1 MRAALWFLALF
12 GVAVA
17 LALFAGNNQGT
28 VTVFW
33 PPHRVDLSL
42 NLVLMLS
49 LLVMLVVYLAL
60 RALSGL
66 LDLPRQ
72 ARNWRAQQKERAMHS
87 ALLDSMSHLVAGR
100 FLRARKAAQSALSQ
114 QQSLTDNAV
123 ALPAH
128 AHHLGTLA
136 HLLVAESAQALQDKT
151 SRDTHLKLA
160 LATPSHGGV
169 SQETREGAQLRAAR
183 WALEDRDA
191 SEAYRLLAQLPQ
203 GVARRTVALRLKL
216 RAARLS
222 GEHQQALETARLLAK
237 HRAFSPLAA
246 QSMIRSLAT
255 ELMNHAHDSAQLQS
269 AWSKLDPT
277 ERQMPEIAV
286 LAAQRLLI
294 LEGDAAVARS
304 WLLPIWEHMAEQ
316 PAAFVQ
322 AHGEVW
328 RVRLV
333 RALEA
338 SLDTLDAPW
347 LARLESLQLKY
358 PRIADLQYLVAMAC
372 MKRQLWGKAQQLMSQ
387 AVPALNDPTLLRS
400 GWRVLAQLAEQR
412 GDSNAALQAWQKAA
426 QD

>member
-12 GVAVA
+12 GIAVA

-49 LLVMLVVYLAL
+49 LLAMLVIYSAM
-60 RALSGL
+60 RALGGL

-72 ARNWRAQQKERAMHS
+72 ARNWRAQQKERAMHT

-100 FLRARKAAQSALSQ
+100 FLRARKAAESALNQ
-114 QQSLTDNAV
+114 QQSLSASAV
-123 ALPAH
+123 LPPH
-128 AHHLGTLA
+128 AVHLGALA
-136 HLLVAESAQALQDKT
+136 HLLAAESAQTLQDKS
-151 SRDTHLKLA
+151 SRDSHLKLA
-160 LATPSHGGV
+160 LDTPAHGGV

-191 SEAYRLLAQLPQ
+191 ATAFRLLSELPQ

-222 GEHQQALETARLLAK
+222 GQHQQALETARLLAK

-246 QSMIRSLAT
+246 QSMVRSLAT
-255 ELMNHAHDSAQLQS
+255 ELINHSHDNAQLQS
-269 AWSKLDPT
+269 VWNQLDAA

-286 LAAQRLLI
+286 LAAQRLLS
-294 LEGDAAVARS
+294 LGGDATVARS
-304 WLLPIWEHMAEQ
+304 WLLPIWERMADQ
-316 PAAFVQ
+316 PVAFVQ

-338 SLDTLDAPW
+338 SLDSLDAPW
-347 LARLESLQLKY
+347 LARLESLQLKH

-387 AVPALNDPTLLRS
+387 AVPALNDATLLRS

-412 GDSNAALQAWQKAA
+412 GDSHAALQAWQKAA